1 MRRKSLGD
9 LKIVV
14 IVDMEG
20 ISGID
25 DYRQILSG
33 NKEFEEFGKTQ
44 ITEDVNAVIRGL
56 KAAGVAEIRVV
67 DAHGS
72 GGPSVNIIPEKLEKD
87 VKLYQDPNIFQRVK
101 HAVDKSLSAAVLV
114 GFHAMAET
122 KDGFITHTITIEPR
136 VKINGAPVGETAL
149 TAFMLAEYG
158 IPVIMA
164 TGDQA
169 LVREA
174 SALLPEIETVQ
185 VKTSTD
191 RRTTKCLPLA
201 QARKLIEETAVRA
214 VSKIG
219 KVKPLK
225 IKRPAKIEI
234 IFPTKEHADLA
245 EIIPRAKRSG
255 ENAVSYMAQNA
266 EEGEAFLYT
275 AISLANRLR
284 LKPLLAE
291 LEKLEDF
298 RKIEK
303 AFMEKMIADWLSQ

>member
-1 MRRKSLGD
+1 MRRKIAED
-9 LKIVV
+9 LKVVV

-33 NKEFEEFGKTQ
+33 NKEFEEFGRTQ

-56 KAAGVAEIRVV
+56 KAAGVTEIRVV

-72 GGPSVNIIPEKLEKD
+72 GGPSTNIIPEKLEKD

-101 HAVDKSLSAAVLV
+101 QALDKTLSAAVLV
-114 GFHAMAET
+114 GFHAMAGT
-122 KDGFITHTITIEPR
+122 KDGFITHTITLEPQ
-136 VKINGAPVGETAL
+136 VKINGMPVGETAL
-149 TAFMLAEYG
+149 TAFVLADYD

-174 SALLPEIETVQ
+174 LAFLPEIETAQ
-185 VKTSTD
+185 LKTSTD
-191 RRTTKCLPLA
+191 RRTTKCLTLA
-201 QARKLIEETAVRA
+201 QARKIIEETATRA

-219 KVKPLK
+219 KVKPLRV
-225 IKRPAKIEI
+225 KRPAKIEI
-234 IFPTKEHADLA
+234 IFPTKEHADSA

-255 ENAVSYMAQNA
+255 ETAISYVAHNA

-284 LKPLLAE
+284 LKPLFAE
-291 LEKLEDF
+291 LEKLEGF
-298 RKIEK
+298 KKIEK
-303 AFMEKMIADWLSQ
+303 DFMEKMVADWLSQ